1 MRGFFRLSRP
11 VNVLISML
19 SVLTAILICGVNAFE
34 WRILFACLTGAL
46 LTAAANAVNDY
57 FDLDIDLIN
66 RPYRPLP
73 HGDIE
78 PTEALYFAL
87 GLFILGVFFSY
98 LINIETLIC
107 AGIFSMLLIFYSARW
122 KRKVLIGNMVV
133 SLATAFAFLYGGFVV
148 NAIGK
153 ALFPAL
159 FAFLMHFGRE
169 IIKDMED
176 VVGDRQNGAATFP
189 IRYGNNAAKILVTAL
204 YIILLAITYVPYA
217 LGLYGKLYVII
228 VTIGVN
234 SVLVWSII
242 SIWHDSSRRNLR
254 LLSAVIKADMFIG
267 LAAIYAGRWQ
277 RI

>member
-1 MRGFFRLSRP
+1 
-11 VNVLISML
+11 ML
-19 SVLTAILICGVNAFE
+19 SVLTAILICGVLAFE
-34 WRILFACLTGAL
+34 WRVLFACLTGAF

-78 PTEALYFAL
+78 PAEALYFAL

-98 LINIETLIC
+98 LINIETLIL

-176 VVGDRQNGAATFP
+176 IVGDRQNGAATFP

-204 YIILLAITYVPYA
+204 YIILFAITYVPYA

-254 LLSAVIKADMFIG
+254 LMSAVIKADMFIG

>member
-19 SVLTAILICGVNAFE
+19 SVLTAILICGVFAFE
-34 WRILFACLTGAL
+34 WRILFACLTSAL

-57 FDLDIDLIN
+57 FDHDIDLIN
-66 RPYRPLP
+66 RPNRPLP

-87 GLFILGVFFSY
+87 SLFILGVFFSY

-107 AGIFSMLLIFYSARW
+107 AGTFSLLLICYSARW
-122 KRKVLIGNMVV
+122 KRMVLIGNIVV
-133 SLATAFAFLYGGFVV
+133 SLATAFAFLYGGFAVK
-148 NAIGK
+148 AIEK

-176 VVGDRQNGAATFP
+176 IVGDQQNGAVTFP
-189 IRYGNNAAKILVTAL
+189 IRYGNRAAKIMVTAF
-204 YIILLAITYVPYA
+204 YVILMAITYLPYV
-217 LGLYGKLYVII
+217 LGLYGRVYVMI
-228 VTIGVN
+228 VSLGVN
-234 SVLVWSII
+234 TVLLWSII
-242 SIWHDSSRRNLR
+242 SLWHDASRRNLR
-254 LLSAVIKADMFIG
+254 LMSAVIKADMFIG